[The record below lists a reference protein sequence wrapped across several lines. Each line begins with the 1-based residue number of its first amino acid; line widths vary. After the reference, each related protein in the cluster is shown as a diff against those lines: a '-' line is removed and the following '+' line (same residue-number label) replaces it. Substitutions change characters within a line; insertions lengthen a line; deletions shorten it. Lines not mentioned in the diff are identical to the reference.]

1 MVVSAYMS
9 VATNEI
15 QKGPSSY
22 RDGYSQQYIE
32 GLAGIDRRILC
43 APTAFYK
50 LAEKTGYDIP
60 LPDYVDMIREEL
72 DSSSGDEGW
81 NRARLS
87 KTLREEWGVSS
98 VSCWTKSLGKP
109 VSDEGLMKMQA
120 AGYLSDSPLE
130 VDLLKQ
136 VMGSVSEGPKG
147 VIDLLRLGIPVV
159 TTVEPGFATNKAKH
173 AIVLEDYND
182 AAGTV
187 TVFDPDERNA
197 ESSYP
202 VDWVEHHLSPDGGTT
217 IMLPPAD
224 SDSRGVDL
232 AA

>member
-1 MVVSAYMS
+1 
-9 VATNEI
+9 
-15 QKGPSSY
+15 
-22 RDGYSQQYIE
+22 
-32 GLAGIDRRILC
+32 
-43 APTAFYK
+43 
-50 LAEKTGYDIP
+50 
-60 LPDYVDMIREEL
+60 MIREEL
-72 DSSSGDEGW
+72 SSSASDEGW

-98 VSCWTKSLGKP
+98 VSCWTKSLGKSI
-109 VSDEGLMKMQA
+109 SDEALKKMQA

-173 AIVLEDYND
+173 AIVLENYND
-182 AAGTV
+182 AAGTI
-187 TVFDPDERNA
+187 TVFDPDERNS
-197 ESSYP
+197 ESNYSI
-202 VDWVEHHLSPDGGTT
+202 DWVEHHLSPDGGTT
-217 IMLPPAD
+217 IMLPPAAAD
-224 SDSRGVDL
+224 SSGVKL